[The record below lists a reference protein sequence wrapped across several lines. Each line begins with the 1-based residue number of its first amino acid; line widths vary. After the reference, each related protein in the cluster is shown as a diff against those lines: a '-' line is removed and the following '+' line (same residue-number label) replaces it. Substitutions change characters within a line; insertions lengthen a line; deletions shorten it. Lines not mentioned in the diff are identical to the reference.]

1 MEKVASTDLLQ
12 IGKNVILSL
21 CDLRKIYQIVSG
33 WYLES
38 ISNQRFFDLIFLICN
53 YEVSCICVCA
63 YMHVCEEDYTLFSDK
78 KPENP
83 YLLHNFMSK
92 GQ

>member
-1 MEKVASTDLLQ
+1 MWSYPCVTYEKYIRLFLDDTWNQSQ
-12 IGKNVILSL
+12 IKGFV
-21 CDLRKIYQIVSG
+21 
-33 WYLES
+33 
-38 ISNQRFFDLIFLICN
+38 N